1 MTKEEREFVARLTY
15 AMKLIDIGNNEL
27 ERRAG
32 MVNAKTGKTSGH
44 ISRLLLGERPIP
56 GWPIAKA
63 IADALGVRAAWLLA
77 GEEPRELQRPAPPQQ
92 PVQLPSLP
100 RRQRKDAWPLWASVE
115 TEAFSDADISRR
127 KKDPKNNVNVGAAIL
142 YLARELTSE
151 PQPPDFD
158 KSWLRKR
165 AEKLLDGHDLYNRLP
180 GWKDLLDESDK
191 RWAKHATPR
200 AKSIV
205 SRRMRAAKSVT
216 KTRTS

>member
-1 MTKEEREFVARLTY
+1 MTREEREFAARLGY
-15 AMKLIDIGNNEL
+15 AMKLLNIGNNEL

-44 ISRLLLGERPIP
+44 ISRLLLGQRPIP
-56 GWPIAKA
+56 GWKLGKA
-63 IADALGVRAAWLLA
+63 IADALGVRAAWLLE
-77 GEEPRELQRPAPPQQ
+77 GEEPRQLQQVEQGAATSSQ
-92 PVQLPSLP
+92 PKSH
-100 RRQRKDAWPLWASVE
+100 RRDAWPQWHTVE

-127 KKDPKNNVNVGAAIL
+127 KKGPKNNVNVGAAIL

-151 PQPPDFD
+151 PQPPEFD

-165 AEKLLDGHDLYNRLP
+165 AEKLLDIHDLYNRLP
-180 GWKDLLDESDK
+180 GWNDVLDESEK
-191 RWAKHATPR
+191 RWAKHAAPR

-205 SRRMRAAKSVT
+205 SKRMRAAKSVT